1 MGTQGVGTFGINSK
15 FASGSLVF
23 YEKAVGRTAT
33 GDVFTVG
40 TDAVKIGGTGNDI
53 DFQYYGTG
61 SLSAIIDCGA
71 ATFTLVGIAT
81 TTNGLITA
89 NGGITMGDA
98 KNIAV
103 NTTTGTKIG
112 TATSQKIGF
121 WNSTPV
127 IQQAHI
133 ADPTGGATVDAEART
148 AIDSINA
155 LCATLGITAA
165 A

>member
-1 MGTQGVGTFGINSK
+1 MSPVTLVRSSWS
-15 FASGSLVF
+15 SGSLVF
-23 YEKAVGRTAT
+23 HESASTAPSATYDVLTLGT
-33 GDVFTVG
+33 G
-40 TDAVKIGGTGNDI
+40 AVKVGNTANDV

-71 ATFTLVGIAT
+71 ATFTLAGI
-81 TTNGLITA
+81 GVVL
-89 NGGITMGDA
+89 GDA
-98 KNIAV
+98 VNVAV
-103 NTTTGTKIG
+103 NTITGTKIG
-112 TATSQKIGF
+112 TATGQKIGF
-121 WNSTPV
+121 WNAAPV

>member
-1 MGTQGVGTFGINSK
+1 MPLTLIRSSWS
-15 FASGSLVF
+15 SGSLIF
-23 YEKAVGRTAT
+23 HESTSMAPSAT
-33 GDVFTVG
+33 YDVLTIG
-40 TDAVKIGGTGNDI
+40 TGAVKVGNTANDV

-71 ATFTLVGIAT
+71 KTFTLTGI
-81 TTNGLITA
+81 GVVL
-89 NGGITMGDA
+89 GDA
-98 KNIAV
+98 VNVAV

-112 TATSQKIGF
+112 TATGQKIGF
-121 WNSTPV
+121 WNAAPV

>member
-71 ATFTLVGIAT
+71 KTFTLTGI
-81 TTNGLITA
+81 GVIL
-89 NGGITMGDA
+89 GDA
-98 KNIAV
+98 VNVAV
-103 NTTTGTKIG
+103 NTITGTKIG
-112 TATSQKIGF
+112 TATGQKIGF
-121 WNSTPV
+121 WNAAPV